1 VTVGGVHV
9 ADDDIDLVEDRP
21 FGHRRSSL
29 VADIVRRCPMTGRHL
44 QVLSLRLDCLSCVN
58 QAILVLERN
67 GPAEGRPL
75 VDTVTASRIA
85 NMKELRPPSARRSEI
100 RVLLVFDPW
109 RSVVLLVAGDKSG
122 QWKEWY
128 PPRSRRLSSSTPT
141 TWPNERRRWD
151 RE

>member
-1 VTVGGVHV
+1 
-9 ADDDIDLVEDRP
+9 
-21 FGHRRSSL
+21 
-29 VADIVRRCPMTGRHL
+29 MTGRHL

-109 RSVVLLVAGDKSG
+109 RAERE
-122 QWKEWY
+122 KEMG
-128 PPRSRRLSSSTPT
+128 P
-141 TWPNERRRWD
+141 
-151 RE
+151 